1 MVGRIDYQNAGSLM
15 QSIAGPSATM
25 KLFILTRAHMTQL
38 GSSIKMDALILQS
51 WLLNRGFLVRVA
63 GTYSYSSSYY
73 DRD

>member
-1 MVGRIDYQNAGSLM
+1 M
-15 QSIAGPSATM
+15 QGIAGPSATM

-51 WLLNRGFLVRVA
+51 WLLNREFLVRVA